1 MREAGK
7 CGYLAT
13 RSKDYK
19 IKGGDME
26 KGRFLRDSQIVVL
39 GLCIVAA
46 TIAGSVILSQGFLK
60 VMKFTNEVITVTG
73 SVQEKI
79 KSDYI
84 IWRGCITRREVDLK
98 LAYTNLQADL
108 GKLKIYLGK
117 KGIKKEDLIIL
128 QTNTE
133 IVYKKNEKGNDTNDI
148 QGYKLM
154 QLVEVRSN
162 DVDKIA
168 QLARESTEIIDAGIQ
183 FESAQPEYYYTKLDA
198 LKIEMLGKATAN
210 AKKRAESMAKASG
223 SRVGLMRAARMGVFQ
238 ITPENSTEVSDYG
251 ENDTTS
257 LMKKVTAVVAASFE
271 LK

>member
-1 MREAGK
+1 
-7 CGYLAT
+7 
-13 RSKDYK
+13 
-19 IKGGDME
+19 ME

-84 IWRGCITRREVDLK
+84 IWRGCITRREIDLK
-98 LAYTNLQADL
+98 TAYSSLQADL
-108 GKLKIYLGK
+108 SKLKVYLGK
-117 KGIKKEDLIIL
+117 KGLKKEELIIL
-128 QTNTE
+128 QVETE
-133 IVYKKNEKGNDTNDI
+133 VVYKKNIKGNDTNEI
-148 QGYKLM
+148 EGYKLK
-154 QLVEVRSN
+154 QFVEVRSN
-162 DVDKIA
+162 DVDKVTQIS
-168 QLARESTEIIDAGIQ
+168 RESTEIIDQGIQ
-183 FESAQPEYYYTKLDA
+183 FESQAPEYYYTKLDA
-198 LKIEMLGKATAN
+198 LKIEMLGKATNN
-210 AKKRAESMAKASG
+210 AKLRAESMAKASG
-223 SRVGLMRAARMGVFQ
+223 SRVGFMRAAKMGVFQ
-238 ITPENSTEVSDYG
+238 ITPENSTEVSDWG